1 MADEFINQQTEG
13 QEAAQELPETQET
26 QEPQEPPEGRGEPDT
41 RLDEILGAAKEA
53 NARLEGLL
61 EAFERR
67 VAHTD
72 LEEKVIDRMH
82 AELQKY
88 KEDMYAQLVRPILQD
103 VIEVRDS
110 IQRVAGAYLARPE
123 GERSIPN
130 KTFSDYAYD
139 LQDILEKNQVE
150 VYRGQPG
157 DSFTPVRQRVLKKV
171 KTEEES
177 LHGLLAESLSSGYAY
192 QGRVLSPEKIAVY
205 FYEKPAEEQAAQE
218 EGRLIAEPVPEC
230 EDMDK
235 TEKSE
240 ENSNG

>member
-26 QEPQEPPEGRGEPDT
+26 QEPPEGRGEPDT

-110 IQRVAGAYLARPE
+110 IQRVAGAYLARPQ
-123 GERSIPN
+123 GEQSIPN

-171 KTEEES
+171 KTGEES

-205 FYEKPAEEQAAQE
+205 FYEKPTEEQAGQE
-218 EGRLIAEPVPEC
+218 EGQLTAEPNPEC
-230 EDMDK
+230 DDMDK